1 MQIVICY
8 GILLT
13 EITMSC
19 IFCEKKSG
27 NPLFRVTIY
36 VLSMDVGETFLS
48 YIHILLQVL
57 LLKFGNT
64 KTDIPC
70 LMAGAFVS

>member
-1 MQIVICY
+1 MYIVQ
-8 GILLT
+8 
-13 EITMSC
+13 
-19 IFCEKKSG
+19 KKEWG

-36 VLSMDVGETFLS
+36 VLPTYIGETFLS

>member
-1 MQIVICY
+1 MY
-8 GILLT
+8 
-13 EITMSC
+13 
-19 IFCEKKSG
+19 IFRKEEWG

-36 VLSMDVGETFLS
+36 VLPTIVGGTFLS

-70 LMAGAFVS
+70 

>member
-1 MQIVICY
+1 MKE
-8 GILLT
+8 G
-13 EITMSC
+13 
-19 IFCEKKSG
+19 G

-36 VLSMDVGETFLS
+36 ILLMWRGKKFLS

-70 LMAGAFVS
+70 LTAGALLANEKE

>member
-1 MQIVICY
+1 MY
-8 GILLT
+8 ILQR
-13 EITMSC
+13 E
-19 IFCEKKSG
+19 EWG

-36 VLSMDVGETFLS
+36 VLSTWVGETFLS

-64 KTDIPC
+64 KTDNPC
-70 LMAGAFVS
+70 